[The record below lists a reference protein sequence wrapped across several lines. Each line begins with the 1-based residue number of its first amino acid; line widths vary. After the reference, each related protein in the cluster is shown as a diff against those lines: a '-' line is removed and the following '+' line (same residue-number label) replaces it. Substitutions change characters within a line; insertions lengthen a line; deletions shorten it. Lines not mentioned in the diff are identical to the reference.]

1 MSVEIKQEA
10 LGPQN
15 STEKQFQAVH
25 KIEQSHDYTS
35 TWDNR
40 EKNQKNHYLKFEKKN
55 GPSFVKIRNRI
66 FFIQGNSLTIFV
78 EISPVVLEKILQ
90 CLK

>member
-25 KIEQSHDYTS
+25 KIKQSHDYTS

-40 EKNQKNHYLKFEKKN
+40 EKNQ
-55 GPSFVKIRNRI
+55 
-66 FFIQGNSLTIFV
+66 
-78 EISPVVLEKILQ
+78 
-90 CLK
+90 